1 MRDIEDYTRRYGEM
15 PFEDVQAAYRR
26 RVVLEQ
32 VARHQPRRLLEI
44 GCGLAPLFTDL
55 APDMDIC
62 VVEPSAE
69 FIAHARGFAQGRDRV
84 RLVQALLEDFVQ
96 GEPGTF
102 DFISLSGLLH
112 EVESPAALLAATRRI
127 CHDGTLVH
135 MNVPNA
141 HSLHRLLAL
150 EMGLIASPFEL
161 SAQQKT
167 LQQHSTFD
175 LPALARLAKEA
186 GFSVLESDSYFIK
199 PFTHAQMEAL
209 RRSGFLTDAMLEGFH
224 GLARHLPGLGSE
236 IYLNARI
243 RPL

>member
-1 MRDIEDYTRRYGEM
+1 
-15 PFEDVQAAYRR
+15 
-26 RVVLEQ
+26 
-32 VARHQPRRLLEI
+32 
-44 GCGLAPLFTDL
+44 
-55 APDMDIC
+55 
-62 VVEPSAE
+62 
-69 FIAHARGFAQGRDRV
+69 
-84 RLVQALLEDFVQ
+84 
-96 GEPGTF
+96 
-102 DFISLSGLLH
+102 
-112 EVESPAALLAATRRI
+112 
-127 CHDGTLVH
+127 

>member
-1 MRDIEDYTRRYGEM
+1 MRDIEDYTKRYNEM
-15 PFEDVQAAYRR
+15 PFEGVQAAYRR

-32 VARHQPRRLLEI
+32 VARHRPRRLLEI
-44 GCGLAPLFTDL
+44 GCGFAPLFTDL

-62 VVEPSAE
+62 VVEPSAD
-69 FIAHARGFAQGRDRV
+69 FIAHAHGLAQGRNGI
-84 RLVQALLEDFVQ
+84 RLEQALLEDFVQ
-96 GEPGTF
+96 SESGTF

-112 EVESPAALLAATRRI
+112 EVQLPAALLAATRRL

-150 EMGLIASPFEL
+150 EMGLIASTFDL
-161 SAQQKT
+161 SAQQMT

-175 LPALARLAKEA
+175 LPSLKRLAEEA

-199 PFTHAQMEAL
+199 PFTHAQMEEL